1 MSNVNVRKIIR
12 TFLLISVISGL
23 VFVIIGSI
31 LSFMIDWNIY
41 CSLTSI
47 LSLARL
53 NSSLLTLASL
63 MNVPKDLPLAIMSIG
78 VMILVFVPIGREILT
93 IFMFLND
100 DDKMYALI
108 SCLVV
113 AIVLISFFVVGPFIH
128 SLK

>member
-1 MSNVNVRKIIR
+1 
-12 TFLLISVISGL
+12 
-23 VFVIIGSI
+23 
-31 LSFMIDWNIY
+31 FMIDWNIY